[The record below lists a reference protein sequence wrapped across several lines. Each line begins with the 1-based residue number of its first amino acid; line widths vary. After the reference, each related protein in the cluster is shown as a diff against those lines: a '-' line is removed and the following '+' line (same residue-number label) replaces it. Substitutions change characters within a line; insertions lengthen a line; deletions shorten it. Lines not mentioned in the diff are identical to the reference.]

1 MPRQIHTSNAPC
13 VRSLH
18 FWAVALSSV
27 LACAAIL
34 APVRAQSPAQS
45 PSPSDKPAS
54 SQIEPVST
62 EKPDAK
68 KAKAAYQEGIRA
80 ERQKDWDAA
89 YAAYSDA
96 VDFAPTERQYLL
108 RREIA
113 RSRLVQTKMDTAER
127 DAISGRLDDARREL
141 LGATYIDPSNTVVR
155 ERLAELAIA
164 EPGRIQKIAAEDIGG
179 EIHLAYQ
186 SGTHSFDYRG
196 NTQGAYDEIGR
207 QFGVEAAFDVDLP
220 SRAIHLKVD
229 AVDFQTATRLLGD
242 MTGTFWRPL
251 TRRLFFVAQD
261 TPQKRKDYD
270 ASVVRTILLPASE
283 TTDQMTE
290 ILRMVREIAGIT
302 RSDLDAPDRV
312 LTLRASPRAI
322 AIATDLID
330 NLEQPTGEMVLEME
344 ILDVDRTRATQLGIT
359 PPQTAQ
365 IYTFSSQ
372 QIQEAEQSQE
382 GLLNVIEQV
391 FGGTTLPPVVVFGGG
406 LTTFV
411 ATLPGATADFAEM
424 LSVVRDGRRVLL
436 RAQDGQPAT
445 FFVGERIPVSLATFS
460 PSLLSGTTGTAT
472 SLIDPITNYTVG
484 NQPVSIVAADF
495 HDTLITSSIDLAVA
509 NQTDNTISILQGNGD
524 GTFETQTLVTLPTG
538 FNPTSLAT
546 AQFTGSGHKDLVV
559 SGTNP
564 TSGAGSVAILLGNGD
579 GTFNQAT
586 PSLIAVGNGPV
597 FVVTNDFNG
606 DGFQD
611 IAVAN
616 KIDNTVSILLG
627 TGMGTFTAPLIT
639 QLAAGFTPTSLATGE
654 FTNSGHVDLV
664 VTEVPSVSNNNGSV
678 QVFLGNGNG
687 TFNQAPQSPYQVGN
701 TPSFVATGD
710 FNSDGILDLAVAN
723 SGAPSSA
730 TNGTAVTGNSV
741 SILLGNANPTE
752 TTVGNGT
759 FGVPTSF
766 PAGNGPSSIA
776 VADYD
781 QDGNADLAV
790 ADQTDNAVTVL
801 LNEGN
806 NLFTALT
813 ELPVG
818 DAPVSIVSA
827 DFNGDGRPDSA
838 TADNAAAEATVILN
852 STNLFGSGLSS
863 FGTPFPGVQYLDV
876 GLKVKATPRI
886 HPNNDV
892 TLKLA
897 FEISSVTSESF
908 NSIPVISNES
918 VEQTVRLRNNQTAIL
933 AGFRQAQLT
942 NGIVGNPGISSVPVA
957 GRFDQNQNTQV
968 NDTELLIM
976 VTPRIVRLAPRKD
989 HIIYAGQGSPE
1000 GTTGA
1005 GLTPLPGAPPRGALP
1020 PQAQPPVQEPQQQPP
1035 AQPPQQQPPNPGVAT
1050 PEEELPPRD

>member
-1 MPRQIHTSNAPC
+1 MPRQIHNPNASS

-18 FWAVALSSV
+18 FWAVV
-27 LACAAIL
+27 LAAGLLCVAAL
-34 APVRAQSPAQS
+34 APVRAQSPPQAATS
-45 PSPSDKPAS
+45 APSQTEPA
-54 SQIEPVST
+54 ST

-80 ERQKDWDAA
+80 ERQKDWDTA

-96 VDFAPTERQYLL
+96 VDFAPTVREYLL

-141 LGATYIDPSNTVVR
+141 LAATYIDPSNTAVR
-155 ERLAELAIA
+155 ERLAELAVA
-164 EPGRIQKIAAEDIGG
+164 EPGHVPKIAAPDVGS

-220 SRAIHLKVD
+220 SRAIHFKVD
-229 AVDFQTATRLLGD
+229 EVDFQTATRLLGD

-302 RSDLDAPDRV
+302 RSDLDAPDHV
-312 LTLRASPRAI
+312 ITLRASPRAI
-322 AIATDLID
+322 ALATDLID
-330 NLEQPTGEMVLEME
+330 NLEQPTGEMVLEIE
-344 ILDVDRTRATQLGIT
+344 ILDVDRTRARDLGIT
-359 PPQTAQ
+359 PPQTWTV
-365 IYTFSSQ
+365 YSVSSQ

-382 GLLNVIEQV
+382 GFLNVIEQI
-391 FGGTTLPPVVVFGGG
+391 FGGTSIPPVVAIGGG
-406 LTTFV
+406 LTTFL
-411 ATLPGATADFAEM
+411 ATMPGATANFSEM

-445 FFVGERIPVSLATFS
+445 FFVGDRIPVSLSTFS
-460 PSLLSGTTGTAT
+460 PSLVSGTTSTST
-472 SLIDPITNYTVG
+472 SLVNPVTNYTVG
-484 NQPVSIVAADF
+484 NQPVSIVAGDF
-495 HDTLITSSIDLAVA
+495 HDALLTSSIDLAVA
-509 NQTDNTISILQGNGD
+509 KETDSTISILQGNGD
-524 GTFETQTLVTLPTG
+524 GTFDTQTLVTLLTG

-546 AQFTGSGHKDLVV
+546 TLFTSSGHRDLVV
-559 SGTNP
+559 AGTNP
-564 TSGAGSVAILLGNGD
+564 ANGAGSVAVLLGNGD
-579 GTFNQAT
+579 GTFTQAN
-586 PSLIAVGNGPV
+586 PQLITVGNTPV
-597 FVVTNDFNG
+597 FVVTGDFNG

-616 KIDNTVSILLG
+616 KVDDTISIILG
-627 TGMGTFTAPLIT
+627 NGDGTFKAPLT
-639 QLAAGFTPTSLATGE
+639 FGLATGFQPTALAIGQ
-654 FTNSGHVDLV
+654 FTNSGHTDLA
-664 VTEVPSVSNNNGSV
+664 VTEIPSVSNNNGSL
-678 QVFLGNGNG
+678 QVFLGNGDG

-701 TPSFVATGD
+701 TPLSVATGD
-710 FNSDGILDLAVAN
+710 FNQDGVLDLVVAN
-723 SGAPSSA
+723 SGAPSTA
-730 TNGTAVTGNSV
+730 TNGASVTGNSV

-752 TTVGNGT
+752 INTGNGT
-759 FGVPTSF
+759 FGAPTSY

-781 QDGNADLAV
+781 QDGSADLAV
-790 ADQTDNAVTVL
+790 ADQLDNAVTVL
-801 LNEGN
+801 LNAGN
-806 NLFTALT
+806 NLFTALP

-852 STNLFGSGLSS
+852 STALFGSGLSS
-863 FGTPFPGVQYLDV
+863 VGTPFPGVQYLDV
-876 GLKVKATPRI
+876 GLKVKATPRM
-886 HPNNDV
+886 HPDGDV

-897 FEISSVTSESF
+897 FEISSVTSQSF
-908 NSIPVISNES
+908 NAIPVISSES
-918 VEQTVRLRNNQTAIL
+918 VEQTVRLKNNQTAIL
-933 AGFRQAQLT
+933 AGFRQAQLMGAIT
-942 NGIVGNPGISSVPVA
+942 GNPGIADVPGV
-957 GRFDQNQNTQV
+957 GLFDQNQNNQV
-968 NDTELLIM
+968 QSTELLIM

-989 HIIYAGQGSPE
+989 HLIYAGQGSPE

-1005 GLTPLPGAPPRGALP
+1005 GLPPLQPAPGVPSRGAVP
-1020 PQAQPPVQEPQQQPP
+1020 PQPQPP
-1035 AQPPQQQPPNPGVAT
+1035 AQEPPPQPPAQQPQQQPPNQAAPT
-1050 PEEELPPRD
+1050 PEEELPPQD